1 MPDTKKQRG
10 FKKPFF
16 LIYGSI
22 PLMLNILRKK
32 QRNWGKKKMKLKAY
46 LKANKSKIKS
56 HLVAIWFTFLVSYV
70 WLHLNPRTDCEEV
83 AQAVRDENWEE
94 NGFLNSHETEMVKSM
109 KRNGVKVSY
118 MAAYGSCRSYENE
131 RTYNFN

>member
-1 MPDTKKQRG
+1 M
-10 FKKPFF
+10 
-16 LIYGSI
+16 IYGSI
-22 PLMLNILRKK
+22 PLMLNILRKE

-56 HLVAIWFTFLVSYV
+56 HLVTIWFTFLVSYV

-83 AQAVRDENWEE
+83 AQAVSDENWEE
-94 NGFLNSHETEMVKSM
+94 NGFLSPHETEMVKSM